1 MEAASPFASK
11 LWLAPLTVGGNLPF
25 RRLCVGLGAEVTVGE
40 MAVVRSLIKRRGAEL
55 ALLRSHA
62 EEPFFGAQ
70 IADRDPRTV
79 VEGARMAEE
88 RGARFVDL
96 NCGCP
101 IHAVAGRGL
110 GAGLLQKPGRIGAM
124 VEAMRGVVKIPVT
137 VKLRIG
143 WREDKP
149 NVCEVARICEES
161 GAAALTI
168 HARSREQRYTRAA
181 NWDLLGR
188 VVAERGIPVVG
199 NGDILTHYEARDRRA
214 RSGVASVMLAR
225 GALIKPWLFREIR
238 EGRDILPSAEER
250 FELLWRFLA
259 LLRDHFGA
267 SDGARRRVRR
277 FLAWHLGFFC
287 RYRPLPEERF
297 LEASRT
303 HPLIQTRLAE
313 EEDLPLLERLLRDP
327 REELHVR
334 LSDELEA
341 SADRDEAQERALR
354 LAAEMPAPRG
364 ASSAE
369 IPSDVVAG

>member
-1 MEAASPFASK
+1 MDVASPFAPK

-25 RRLCVGLGAEVTVGE
+25 RRLCVGFGAEVTVGE

-62 EEPFFGAQ
+62 DEPFFGAQ

-110 GAGLLQKPGRIGAM
+110 GAGLLLKPGRIGAM
-124 VEAMRGVVKIPVT
+124 VAAMRGAVRIPVT

-149 NVCEVARICEES
+149 NVSEVARICEES

-181 NWDLLGR
+181 NWDLVG
-188 VVAERGIPVVG
+188 VVAAERGIPVVG
-199 NGDILTHYEARDRRA
+199 NGDILTHYEARDRQA
-214 RSGVASVMLAR
+214 RSGVSSLMLAR
-225 GALIKPWLFREIR
+225 GALIKPWLFREIH
-238 EGRDILPSAEER
+238 EGRDILPSADER
-250 FELLWRFLA
+250 LEMLWRFLE
-259 LLRDHFGA
+259 LLRDHFGT
-267 SDGARRRVRR
+267 SEGARRRVRR

-287 RYRPLPEERF
+287 RYRPLPEERY
-297 LEASRT
+297 LEASRS

-313 EEDLPLLERLLRDP
+313 EGELPLLERLLRDS
-327 REELHVR
+327 REEVHLR
-334 LSDELEA
+334 LAEELEA
-341 SADRDEAQERALR
+341 CSGLDEARDRALR
-354 LAAEMPAPRG
+354 LAVDTPAGGGGPD
-364 ASSAE
+364 AE
-369 IPSDVVAG
+369 IPSEVVAG